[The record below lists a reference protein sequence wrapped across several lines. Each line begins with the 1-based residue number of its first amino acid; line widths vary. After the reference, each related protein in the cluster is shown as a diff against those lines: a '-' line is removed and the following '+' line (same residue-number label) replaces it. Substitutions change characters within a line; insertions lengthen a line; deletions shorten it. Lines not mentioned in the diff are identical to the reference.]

1 MPKMLTAQ
9 ETAQPLPNVDNLPP
23 SALLTRKQVAAV
35 SGLALVTLKK
45 WAAEGRGP
53 RVTRIEGRPRYRA
66 DHVRAW
72 LRGEAA

>member
-1 MPKMLTAQ
+1 MPNTLTAP

-53 RVTRIEGRPRYRA
+53 RITRVSGLPRYRA

-72 LRGEAA
+72 LAGDAE